1 MLPLNSIAI
10 EGRKFVNGE
19 IVTTGS
25 SIFIL
30 KNSTKLWSE
39 SVSRRTVCSCVL
51 WRHVSDTLRHVCMT
65 MRGREPHKGTARLGH
80 MSSEEQELQS
90 GQLNPTTI
98 ILNFCSKKNLPPL
111 ILFSGKVGVLIR
123 NKRLWSGAE
132 NSIRMT
138 IKGWRRSAPSGTN
151 RNVLRYLHF
160 PVRKQSDMGGG
171 KEINNGV
178 IMN

>member
-1 MLPLNSIAI
+1 MN
-10 EGRKFVNGE
+10 RE
-19 IVTTGS
+19 IVTADS
-25 SIFIL
+25 SIFIP

-51 WRHVSDTLRHVCMT
+51 WGHVPDRLRRVCMT
-65 MRGREPHKGTARLGH
+65 MKGRATHKGSH
-80 MSSEEQELQS
+80 MSSEEQELQR
-90 GQLNPTTI
+90 GQLKPTTI
-98 ILNFCSKKNLPPL
+98 ILNFSSKKNLPPL

-123 NKRLWSGAE
+123 NKRLSSGAE

-138 IKGWRRSAPSGTN
+138 IKGWRRSASSGRN
-151 RNVLRYLHF
+151 RNSAAVSSF
-160 PVRKQSDMGGG
+160 SVRKQSDMGGE